1 MTNTENISLRQK
13 VRNLAIGETLE
24 VSSNDHKRSV
34 VKQTAYNI
42 AKDYG
47 TKYRTFITS
56 TGMTV
61 KRVS

>member
-1 MTNTENISLRQK
+1 MTDTVNTSLRQR
-13 VRNLAIGETLE
+13 VRNLAIGEALE
-24 VSSNDHKRSV
+24 VSSDEHKRSV

-47 TKYRTFITS
+47 TRYRTTVTS

-61 KRVS
+61 RRVS